1 MECFAVNAPF
11 MPRRMPAEACL
22 LPVVI
27 GIIRGV
33 PGAYGGEGLRRLI
46 SALKRTTKGMEWNVR
61 FVPILLQKSAA
72 PSKCATFESNGR
84 AA

>member
-1 MECFAVNAPF
+1 MAHNRA
-11 MPRRMPAEACL
+11 RML
-22 LPVVI
+22 
-27 GIIRGV
+27 IRLDVSDGSKADIPPCQGYV
-33 PGAYGGEGLRRLI
+33 RFTPPKAD
-46 SALKRTTKGMEWNVR
+46 KRGRNWIVR